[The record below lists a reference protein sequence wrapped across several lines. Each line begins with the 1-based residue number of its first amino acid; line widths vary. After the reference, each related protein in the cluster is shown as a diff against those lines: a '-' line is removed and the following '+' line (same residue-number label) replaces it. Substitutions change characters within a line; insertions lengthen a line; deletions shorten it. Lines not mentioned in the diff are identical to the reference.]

1 MDAEIDANA
10 PLDYIEFHIFPSQNR
25 YEACACY
32 VNKIEKVTSGLLEH
46 LLVHSAEV
54 KALHSKGSNA
64 NYKLK
69 PPENHDIKW
78 FTKFILT
85 RFLHIIGSANI
96 LDITNSVK
104 NEISQLEE
112 ARRFHLS
119 LHAKGTD
126 YQHRTG
132 DSGRRPRCFQVSLVS
147 HLLLDFQNSIFYNLT
162 VAYRNELLKAIDL
175 RLTALRGE
183 LVAAF
188 DQAAGSTSSVE
199 EMTDIEKFSHHFGSI
214 ELRDSLRKYLELR
227 RGNPAVDRSSSK
239 PFLES
244 DQVSG
249 KKQGYNHT
257 PILLPSETPVKYGV
271 SPAKAAQVERQSSTE
286 SDGSSSSSEEERPF
300 TDRSRTLIR
309 SASPRRSASPMRR
322 VQIGRSG
329 SRRSTAI
336 TIKNLNYFPTRERSV
351 LPNDSDEEGPEQA
364 PRKSETNVRR
374 MSVQD
379 AINLF
384 ESKQKDQPVDVQ
396 KARSLL
402 NASMAANKSV
412 MRRWSSGM
420 GEDSSQ
426 CPQDLVSEDAVPQI
440 QNDLES
446 REIENSSQEAEDYH
460 TESCGLDV
468 KLNFPEKEA
477 CSTVVTL
484 EETPQTESNNASEKL
499 TASVEWSRQKE
510 GELNEL
516 LSKMMETKPAKNR
529 TAVND
534 SRKRQSLPTE
544 QRGGFNNHYNEKRD
558 KKIRGET
565 LRKNAEK
572 DKKFRPAQ
580 QIPDKSEKNVSRP
593 ANPKTENNPKLGT
606 IKNATPKASSLPAT
620 RKSWPSMP
628 SPRTSEKSTAKTPV
642 SKSSTNT
649 NPPCRKSQPAPF
661 VSRPSPKVETS
672 QPRAKSVKSNQN
684 NSTSSLGTATERK
697 QQSVTRPS
705 KTVKS
710 KVQTAPKDLSSS
722 AKPSLYSK
730 VTKKG
735 SIVPLEPKPFLRKGS
750 KIISNTNP
758 VMKVKTSSNP
768 QEPLRISEDAEENE
782 AVSNSS
788 DPVVQP
794 QERAIEELETRM
806 GIESGTPIESPQKCE
821 DEGFSQVDPTIGHD
835 VDRLAEPDLKAEAE
849 EESTI
854 SPTAWVEIEEH
865 EDQPVTSPA
874 HIAPVGLS
882 STRVRHSLSQMLLEE
897 SSEQD
902 IIWGNAENPSTVVY
916 QKDAPKGLK
925 RLLKFARKSKTDAN
939 AAGWSSPSIFSEGE
953 DDTEDSKFATRRSS
967 ENLLKKATL
976 HSKNNGD
983 QRTTYR
989 TYQKNL
995 IDYEQPAE
1003 PNISKFSTQSLF
1015 QHLREGQVS
1024 ASVTTTKAGRAV
1036 DEAFL
1041 AHKMLIQAGIVLFGN
1056 YILVLARLRL
1066 QFRS

>member
-1 MDAEIDANA
+1 MSGTRSFSLAFLCLLFVGGFPGTGSLGKNNNLCFLCEVRSDIWSSMCMTANKADALNLGFFDEYCAFAINW
-10 PLDYIEFHIFPSQNR
+10 

-69 PPENHDIKW
+69 SPENHDIKW

-96 LDITNSVK
+96 PDITNSVK

-132 DSGRRPRCFQVSLVS
+132 DSGQRPRCFQVSLVS

-244 DQVSG
+244 DKVSG

-286 SDGSSSSSEEERPF
+286 SDGSSSSSEEEQPF

-396 KARSLL
+396 KARFF
-402 NASMAANKSV
+402 SMSAGS
-412 MRRWSSGM
+412 
-420 GEDSSQ
+420 
-426 CPQDLVSEDAVPQI
+426 CFEDAVPQI

-499 TASVEWSRQKE
+499 TASVEWSHQKE
-510 GELNEL
+510 AELNEL

-529 TAVND
+529 TAVTD
-534 SRKRQSLPTE
+534 SHKRQSLPTE
-544 QRGGFNNHYNEKRD
+544 QRGGFNNHYKEKRD
-558 KKIRGET
+558 EKIR
-565 LRKNAEK
+565 EK
-572 DKKFRPAQ
+572 PLEKCRERQKYRPTQ

-642 SKSSTNT
+642 SKSSTNI
-649 NPPCRKSQPAPF
+649 NPPRRKSQPAPF

-750 KIISNTNP
+750 KTISNTNP

-788 DPVVQP
+788 DP
-794 QERAIEELETRM
+794 
-806 GIESGTPIESPQKCE
+806 KCE

-939 AAGWSSPSIFSEGE
+939 AAGWSSPSVFSEGE

-976 HSKNNGD
+976 HSKNNRD

-995 IDYEQPAE
+995 IDYEQPA
-1003 PNISKFSTQSLF
+1003 
-1015 QHLREGQVS
+1015 
-1024 ASVTTTKAGRAV
+1024 GRAV

-1041 AHKMLIQAGIVLFGN
+1041 AQKMLIQAGIVLFGN

-1066 QFRS
+1066 

>member
-1 MDAEIDANA
+1 MGGWTIDVKM
-10 PLDYIEFHIFPSQNR
+10 EFGLLKNIKLW

-69 PPENHDIKW
+69 SPENHDIKW

-183 LVAAF
+183 LEAAF

-214 ELRDSLRKYLELR
+214 ELR
-227 RGNPAVDRSSSK
+227 
-239 PFLES
+239 
-244 DQVSG
+244 

-544 QRGGFNNHYNEKRD
+544 QR
-558 KKIRGET
+558 
-565 LRKNAEK
+565 
-572 DKKFRPAQ
+572 
-580 QIPDKSEKNVSRP
+580 

-821 DEGFSQVDPTIGHD
+821 DGGFSQVDPTIGHD

-939 AAGWSSPSIFSEGE
+939 AAGWSSPSVFSEGE

-976 HSKNNGD
+976 HS
-983 QRTTYR
+983 RTMGIKGLLT
-989 TYQKNL
+989 
-995 IDYEQPAE
+995 E
-1003 PNISKFSTQSLF
+1003 PTRKL
-1015 QHLREGQVS
+1015 
-1024 ASVTTTKAGRAV
+1024 
-1036 DEAFL
+1036 D
-1041 AHKMLIQAGIVLFGN
+1041 
-1056 YILVLARLRL
+1056 
-1066 QFRS
+1066 